1 MRPGA
6 GAVLVPAINTAAWEL
21 GLDCRVAL
29 FRDWSWDD
37 EEGRLVDDARLA
49 QIIKTE
55 GIAVPEGRARLAG
68 FSIADVCHVFT
79 LPLILNPEDSCL
91 IFIQNGLTLL
101 TLPTLPTL
109 TSPHAPAPL
118 IPSTTTTP
126 TLPLPLKRKL
136 SATDLEIPDSEGE
149 DDEDYGWAEEDE
161 EDVPPPPPQW
171 QGSED
176 HLAPGEGGEL
186 EAEEI
191 DVELN
196 FEDELVEGGG
206 NGEQKERSGI
216 ARTEIE
222 DSEDE
227 LAL

>member
-1 MRPGA
+1 
-6 GAVLVPAINTAAWEL
+6 
-21 GLDCRVAL
+21 
-29 FRDWSWDD
+29 
-37 EEGRLVDDARLA
+37 
-49 QIIKTE
+49 
-55 GIAVPEGRARLAG
+55 
-68 FSIADVCHVFT
+68 
-79 LPLILNPEDSCL
+79 
-91 IFIQNGLTLL
+91 
-101 TLPTLPTL
+101 
-109 TSPHAPAPL
+109 
-118 IPSTTTTP
+118 
-126 TLPLPLKRKL
+126 LKRKL